1 MMDKKLDY
9 WTKNYQKNYH
19 TNQGLLEITCGYPA
33 PRKLSLDLDQFDRD
47 AVPVDSGTLKAP

>member
-1 MMDKKLDY
+1 MMDKSL
-9 WTKNYQKNYH
+9 TIGPKNLSKNYH